1 MVDYTLGN
9 KIYELRKKKG
19 LSQKQL
25 GEALGVSNKAV
36 SKWETG
42 AAVPKIQTIVKLAG
56 VFDISAEEL
65 LSGKCD
71 EMQSLDGLSQKTKNM
86 MLRQR
91 LDEIENENRDREFKA
106 SKIYLIGL
114 FALFVT
120 AFAIS
125 AVLTFSFNSMD
136 SSAFSKLGIEY
147 ESNTNTVENLLISFL
162 CALIPAGT
170 FTGFYLFGMHIR
182 RVSPALIV
190 IFSIL
195 FVFTIFII
203 VFGGEIMILPTV
215 ISSIKAIIRRN
226 KKNELK

>member
-9 KIYELRKKKG
+9 RIYELRKKKG

-42 AAVPKIQTIVKLAG
+42 AAVPKTQTLVKLAG

-71 EMQSLDGLSQKTKNM
+71 EMQTFDGLSQKTKNM

-91 LDEIENENRDREFKA
+91 LDEIENENRIREYKA
-106 SKIYLIGL
+106 AKIYLI
-114 FALFVT
+114 ALFTLFVS

-125 AVLTFSFNSMD
+125 AVLTFSLNSID
-136 SSAFSKLGIEY
+136 SSVFSKLGMEL
-147 ESNTNTVENLLISFL
+147 ESNTNTVENLLLSFL
-162 CALIPAGT
+162 CALIPSGA
-170 FTGFYLFGMHIR
+170 FTGFYLFGMYIR
-182 RVSPALIV
+182 RIPLALAV
-190 IFSIL
+190 VFCML
-195 FVFTIFII
+195 FVFTIYII
-203 VFGGEIMILPTV
+203 IFGGEIMILPTV
-215 ISSIKAIIRRN
+215 ISSVRAVKKGNR
-226 KKNELK
+226 KNE